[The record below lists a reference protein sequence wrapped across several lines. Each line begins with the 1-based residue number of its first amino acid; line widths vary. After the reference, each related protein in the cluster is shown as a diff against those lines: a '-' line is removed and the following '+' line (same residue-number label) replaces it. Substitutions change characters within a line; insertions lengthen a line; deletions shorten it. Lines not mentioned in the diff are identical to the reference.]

1 MAESE
6 DFLDCVS
13 QALERLRTA
22 SSDRGHL
29 LLASMIELAQAE
41 AEDDRRTRA
50 LTAGRFSEFRQRRL
64 TGASAGPSLGAARAA
79 TAKHRS

>member
-6 DFLDCVS
+6 EFLDCVY

-29 LLASMIELAQAE
+29 MLASMIELAQSE

-50 LTAGRFSEFRQRRL
+50 LIHGRFSEYRERRL
-64 TGASAGPSLGAARAA
+64 TGASAGP
-79 TAKHRS
+79 